1 MGRPLSTLSTRRS
14 LPNWVDC
21 HTGLSGAFGKLPMP
35 ISTTV
40 GSAVSWSFANIFSK
54 SRCFVGKAALS
65 YEPMPDAMP
74 CAKAASWSALRGRS
88 YCLSWSGAGAVIW
101 ASASAAFGIPRAV
114 SEAALK
120 RSRRDVGESQSPAAL
135 LATLRTPR
143 VRGRERMW
151 AKAATCVIH
160 GASSTSNVFP
170 AGITVYDD
178 FCAYVRESKK
188 CSLWWD
194 ASVRLQF
201 CAVRWQGSGAL
212 GNESRNQF

>member
-1 MGRPLSTLSTRRS
+1 
-14 LPNWVDC
+14 
-21 HTGLSGAFGKLPMP
+21 
-35 ISTTV
+35 
-40 GSAVSWSFANIFSK
+40 
-54 SRCFVGKAALS
+54 
-65 YEPMPDAMP
+65 MPDAMP

-88 YCLSWSGAGAVIW
+88 YCLSWSCEGAVIW
-101 ASASAAFGIPRAV
+101 ARASAAFGKARAV
-114 SEAALK
+114 SEAALR
-120 RSRRDVGESQSPAAL
+120 RSRREVGESQSPAAL
-135 LATLRTPR
+135 LATLR
-143 VRGRERMW
+143 VRGCEWTW
-151 AKAATCVIH
+151 ANAATCEIH